1 MEFRYINDNGV
12 ALDDYGHEFRGEDG
26 AIVIVPPEDRGFYD
40 IAHNADFLDQKWLDR
55 FQIFATD
62 DGFMA
67 YDHDCDEYL
76 DDGDNNCFDTY
87 SDAMRLI
94 DDAVLTV
101 LEHQGG
107 LRP

>member
-1 MEFRYINDNGV
+1 LALASLAQFSARLSRLTFKGYKMNDKEFLN
-12 ALDDYGHEFRGEDG
+12 
-26 AIVIVPPEDRGFYD
+26 
-40 IAHNADFLDQKWLDR
+40 QKWLNR

-87 SDAMRLI
+87 SDAMQLI
-94 DDAVLTV
+94 DDAILTV
-101 LEHQGG
+101 LEHQGD
-107 LRP
+107 

>member
-1 MEFRYINDNGV
+1 MEFRYIDNNGV

-40 IAHNADFLDQKWLDR
+40 IAHNADFLNQKWLNR

-76 DDGDNNCFDTY
+76 ADKNGDNCFNGY
-87 SDAMRLI
+87 SYAKELI

-101 LEHQGG
+101 LEHQGD
-107 LRP
+107 

>member
-1 MEFRYINDNGV
+1 MTDKQ
-12 ALDDYGHEFRGEDG
+12 
-26 AIVIVPPEDRGFYD
+26 
-40 IAHNADFLDQKWLDR
+40 FLDQKWLDR

-87 SDAMRLI
+87 ATPC
-94 DDAVLTV
+94 A
-101 LEHQGG
+101 
-107 LRP
+107 